1 MVLGE
6 FPDHE
11 CPVPHIKWR
20 GYNNTQYITEL
31 YDGLESGPAGSSAHR
46 LLLCGKEEKK
56 HKLLDDFV
64 IVF

>member
-1 MVLGE
+1 MGCGASDSPSCLNSPSAHIPSAE
-6 FPDHE
+6 E
-11 CPVPHIKWR
+11 LVP
-20 GYNNTQYITEL
+20 GNAN
-31 YDGLESGPAGSSAHR
+31 DGLESGPAGSSAHR